1 LGSPDDLLPEKKLVN
16 FGSRSIPE
24 DDDSNAFVSNF
35 KKKIDKFT
43 MGIAHRAA
51 QLDGRVMKISE
62 SSERTKEFK
71 YPGDEKKGGVMGM
84 LGQWMT
90 GGGLDQIAMETD

>member
-16 FGSRSIPE
+16 FGSRSTPE
-24 DDDSNAFVSNF
+24 DDDSNAFVSNL
-35 KKKIDKFT
+35 KKKTDKFT
-43 MGIAHRAA
+43 KGIARKAA
-51 QLDGRVMKISE
+51 QDAGRVMKICETSK
-62 SSERTKEFK
+62 RTREFK
-71 YPGDEKKGGVMGM
+71 SPGDEKNGGVMGM

>member
-16 FGSRSIPE
+16 FGSRSTPE
-24 DDDSNAFVSNF
+24 DDDSNAFVSNL
-35 KKKIDKFT
+35 KKKTDKFT
-43 MGIAHRAA
+43 MGIARKAA
-51 QLDGRVMKISE
+51 EDAGRVMKICE
-62 SSERTKEFK
+62 SSKRTGEFK